1 MTDVHETQPLID
13 VQNLHVHFPAAH
25 RGIVKA
31 VDGVT
36 LRVKPGQ
43 TLGIIGESGSGK
55 STLGRAL
62 VGLVRPTSGH
72 VLHQGV
78 DPFAMR
84 RGEFASHRRDYVTV
98 FQDPNSVLN
107 PRMTI
112 GASIREPL
120 DIAGLLPRSQRDER
134 ALELLERVG
143 LNRDY
148 ASRYPHEV
156 SGGQKQ
162 RVNIARAL
170 ASNPKLIVC
179 DEVVAALD
187 VSIQADIL
195 NLFLDLQRAFNL
207 TYVFISHDLGVVS
220 HVSDQ
225 IGVMYLGKLIEC
237 GPAEQLMRD
246 PRHPYTQALLS
257 AEPCA
262 MPVAFRK
269 KKRIIL
275 KGEIPSPMNPP
286 KGCRFRTRCWMARDV
301 CSTEPLLREIAPG
314 QQAACHFADTTG
326 LPVGAVETAAYVG
339 AGA

>member
-1 MTDVHETQPLID
+1 MSEEHRNRPLVEARD
-13 VQNLHVHFPAAH
+13 LHVHFPAPH
-25 RGIVKA
+25 GGTVKA

-36 LRVKPGQ
+36 LTVQPGQ

-62 VGLVRPTSGH
+62 VGLVRPTSGQM
-72 VLHQGV
+72 LHQGV
-78 DPFAMR
+78 NPFAMSR
-84 RGEFASHRRDYVTV
+84 RKFAAHRRDYVTV
-98 FQDPNSVLN
+98 FQDPNSALD

-112 GASIREPL
+112 GNSVREPL
-120 DIAGLLPRSQRDER
+120 DIVGTQSKAQRQDR
-134 ALELLERVG
+134 VFALLERVG
-143 LNRDY
+143 LNPDY
-148 ASRYPHEV
+148 AWRYPHEL

-170 ASNPKLIVC
+170 ASDPKLIVC

-195 NLFLDLQRAFNL
+195 NLFLDLQRSFNL
-207 TYVFISHDLGVVS
+207 TYVFISHDLGVVA

-237 GPAEQLMRD
+237 GPAAQLMSD

-262 MPVAFRK
+262 LPKAFRT

-275 KGEIPSPMNPP
+275 RGEIPSPMNPP
-286 KGCRFRTRCWMARDV
+286 QGCRFRTRCWMASDI
-301 CSTEPLLREIAPG
+301 CSTEPLLRETVPG
-314 QQAACHFADTTG
+314 QQTACHFADVVDRRVAESA
-326 LPVGAVETAAYVG
+326 LRSVEATP
-339 AGA
+339 